1 MKYFDINSV
10 VNSYMGFQNSMTN
23 KSWGYL
29 AILKGCKDEIKPNK
43 HYEVN
48 VNDVANFLEGIFN
61 LSTTKKTYDGG
72 RTIYVIFSK
81 KWDKYFQYQGG
92 KTPNI
97 CDVVVWSYRRK
108 GFPDDYNIEN
118 IISEFSD
125 DFHIPSQILHDS
137 FVLNSHN
144 ISFSSELY
152 TENELKQKLSDNGI
166 DVSTENI
173 DAKKSKSV
181 ASPGETSRGPF
192 VQPLYSGLDI
202 TDYVLILQSDYYSTY
217 ESLTNKGNEKEKPET
232 VREGF
237 EFFLKNC
244 VKSKRGENILGTL
257 SNNAIRSYLQML
269 DKRADGT
276 IKLFDY
282 NPTKWQSI
290 KNIYEITDTQ
300 KAESI
305 YEDLMSDTQ
314 FTEWDR
320 KDNSSW
326 RSGAMNYYVLYLRTR
341 EHFSKITKE
350 MKKDQSPQPLD
361 EPLQQIFYGAPGTG
375 KSDTIY
381 ETTKDLPEVNVFRT
395 TFHPDSDYSTFVG
408 AYKPTMKSS
417 EKKFTPEELTVKLKE
432 IKNSGTP
439 YPCHK
444 FSAKY
449 WKSLKDLSAESI
461 KKILSACGFTE
472 AYSVEVSK
480 GVAIGQEYMD
490 KPEDG
495 RITYTFCPQAFTNAY
510 VRAWQTE
517 EPVFLIIEEIN
528 RGNCAQ
534 IFGDLFQLLDRD
546 EDGYSKYEIVAD
558 NDLANHIKEKLE
570 NADDRENLTTS
581 IKEGRELK
589 LPNNLYIWA
598 TMNTS
603 DQSLFPIDSA
613 FKRRWDWKYIKIKK
627 GVDKETK
634 QPLNWKIKVGE
645 GYDWWEFINKIN
657 DRIVAMTSTADKQL
671 GYFFCLADNN
681 EISADTFV
689 NKVAF
694 YLWNDVFKDY
704 AEDGSPLLK
713 YKKKEDDKEES
724 DLTFPDF
731 FDEQGKIDENV
742 VKQFIDHVIKD
753 EKTENK
759 AE

>member
-1 MKYFDINSV
+1 MKKSIFFYKELTPAEVGNTGTHEIYVRLPNNFDYESFFNDSAVENGSV
-10 VNSYMGFQNSMTN
+10 
-23 KSWGYL
+23 L
-29 AILKGCKDEIKPNK
+29 
-43 HYEVN
+43 EVN
-48 VNDVANFLEGIFN
+48 FSAQD
-61 LSTTKKTYDGG
+61 TTDGEN
-72 RTIYVIFSK
+72 TIVPLRFV
-81 KWDKYFQYQGG
+81 YFHNSNGE
-92 KTPNI
+92 K
-97 CDVVVWSYRRK
+97 R
-108 GFPDDYNIEN
+108 
-118 IISEFSD
+118 
-125 DFHIPSQILHDS
+125 IPS
-137 FVLNSHN
+137 
-144 ISFSSELY
+144 
-152 TENELKQKLSDNGI
+152 
-166 DVSTENI
+166 
-173 DAKKSKSV
+173 
-181 ASPGETSRGPF
+181 
-192 VQPLYSGLDI
+192 
-202 TDYVLILQSDYYSTY
+202 
-217 ESLTNKGNEKEKPET
+217 
-232 VREGF
+232 
-237 EFFLKNC
+237 
-244 VKSKRGENILGTL
+244 LGTL
-257 SNNAIRSYLQML
+257 FQQHNVQEGDIVCLESRIAGANTTYFIHFYKKGEIQV
-269 DKRADGT
+269 
-276 IKLFDY
+276 
-282 NPTKWQSI
+282 NP
-290 KNIYEITDTQ
+290 N
-300 KAESI
+300 SI
-305 YEDLMSDTQ
+305 YFSCIKEDN
-314 FTEWDR
+314 DR
-320 KDNSSW
+320 RILKS
-326 RSGAMNYYVLYLRTR
+326 T
-341 EHFSKITKE
+341 I
-350 MKKDQSPQPLD
+350 DQ
-361 EPLQQIFYGAPGTG
+361 PLQQIYYGAPGTG

-381 ETTKDLPEVNVFRT
+381 ETTKDLSEVNVFRT

-417 EKKFTPEELTVKLKE
+417 EKIYTPEELTVKLKE
-432 IKNSGTP
+432 IKSSGTP

-444 FSAKY
+444 FSTKY

-461 KKILSACGFTE
+461 KKILAACGFTE

-480 GVAIGQEYMD
+480 CIAIGQEYMD

-510 VRAWQTE
+510 VRAWQTK

-627 GVDKETK
+627 GVDKQTK
-634 QPLNWKIKVGE
+634 EPLNWQIKVGE
-645 GYDWWEFINKIN
+645 EIYDWWEFLKKIN
-657 DRIVAMTSTADKQL
+657 FRIAQMTSSADKQL